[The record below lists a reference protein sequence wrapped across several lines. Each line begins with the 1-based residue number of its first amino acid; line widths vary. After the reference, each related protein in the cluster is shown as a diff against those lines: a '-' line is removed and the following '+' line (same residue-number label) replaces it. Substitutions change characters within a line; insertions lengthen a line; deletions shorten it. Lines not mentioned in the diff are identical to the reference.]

1 MERTE
6 RIVKLHNLLMQARL
20 PIPRKTLEERLECSE
35 KSVRRALEFLRDRLG
50 APIEYDAK
58 RNGYFYVPDQ
68 KAFYQLPGVWLS
80 EKEIYALLTMQQLI
94 THFDPELLQDDIQL
108 LKDRVDAILRYG
120 AEIKPDTN
128 LANIIHVIPHG
139 KRLGQYQ
146 FFEVVAGACLQ
157 GKQLQATYY
166 SRSTNQR
173 TEHRLSPQKLI
184 FYRDNWYVA
193 ALCHESGVLKPFSLD
208 RLEAVEKLDQ
218 ASEPVASEKLASTLF
233 DSFGIFSGEVQAI
246 AVLKVSPEAA
256 RWIADEVWH
265 PKQSGEWQTD
275 GSYLLKIPYGNPT
288 ALVGEI
294 LRRGSSVPVLEPE
307 SLRHMVK
314 ERLIAA
320 LEHYH

>member
-94 THFDPELLQDDIQL
+94 SHFDPELLQDEIQL
-108 LKDRVDAILRYG
+108 LKDRVDSILRYG
-120 AEIKPDTN
+120 AEIKPDDN
-128 LANIIHVIPHG
+128 LADIISVIPQG

-146 FFEVVAGACLQ
+146 YFEVVAGACIQ
-157 GKQLQATYY
+157 GKQLKASYH
-166 SRSTNQR
+166 SRSTNQES
-173 TEHRLSPQKLI
+173 THHLSPQKLI
-184 FYRDNWYVA
+184 FYRDNWYLA
-193 ALCHESGVLKPFSLD
+193 AWCHESSTLKLFSLD
-208 RLEAVEKLDQ
+208 RFKHVEKLDQ
-218 ASEPVASEKLASTLF
+218 PSERVDPELLKSGLF
-233 DSFGIFSGEVQAI
+233 DTFGIFSGEVKDI
-246 AVLKVSPEAA
+246 AVLKFNAEAA
-256 RWIADEVWH
+256 RWVENEVWH
-265 PKQSGEWQTD
+265 PNQISQKHED

-288 ALVGEI
+288 ELVGEI
-294 LRRGSSVPVLEPE
+294 LRRGSSVTVIEPE
-307 SLRHMVK
+307 SLRGLVK
-314 ERLIAA
+314 ERLMAA
-320 LEHYH
+320 VANYE